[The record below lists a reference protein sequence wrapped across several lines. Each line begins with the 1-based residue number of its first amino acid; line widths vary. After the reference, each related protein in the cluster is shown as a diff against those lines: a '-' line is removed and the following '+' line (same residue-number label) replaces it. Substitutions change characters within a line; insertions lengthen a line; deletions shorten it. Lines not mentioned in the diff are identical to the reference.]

1 MSNYEARVR
10 NLMDSFSEYRNVQYG
25 EEKKLRDAVV
35 RLLIISILIVQY
47 CSSMAESLC
56 ARNIVT
62 VTIGALLV
70 LGFIWV
76 AVDFAN
82 LIRSVSATLE
92 KYQPKLRTLLSNIDD
107 LEKDLGKDTESDSG
121 RTSFAGGMLTA
132 LKGSVKWSRFF
143 DRGYG
148 VAYGLFLVSITAA
161 MVMLGILIIQN
172 IRANCPCG
180 PRQSVGKGFESHS
193 LRSHLTSEAR
203 GIRYPPANDVL
214 LEFRNIVDKD
224 RMRLLDRELSE
235 MELEVESKK
244 QMFQKKTEEAE
255 KKGLA
260 ALFQQLRPERI
271 QKEMEEQELEE
282 AWIVLQ
288 QNEKHLKRWI
298 NKVLSDGEKLMQQT
312 LVENVMIKQLKES
325 QEQEKRLQKVA
336 NTMDHLERDKRE
348 EAAPLIENAFQQRLV
363 EEKALHEHDQQLEV
377 ELSRQPHDGNLRDKN
392 WLSRML
398 EIKERV
404 RSWRQARFDRW
415 RMAREERIKQ
425 IMSRKQDRDIKGR
438 KFSI

>member
-1 MSNYEARVR
+1 MSKYDERVR
-10 NLMDSFSEYRNVQYG
+10 NFMDSFSEYRNVQHG

-47 CSSMAESLC
+47 CSSLAESLC

-107 LEKDLGKDTESDSG
+107 LEKDLEKDTESGSG
-121 RTSFAGGMLTA
+121 RTSFAGNMLTG
-132 LKGSVKWSRFF
+132 LKGSVKCSRFF

-161 MVMLGILIIQN
+161 MVMLGIVIIHN
-172 IRANCPCG
+172 IRANCPCA
-180 PRQSVGKGFESHS
+180 PRQSMEKGFESHS
-193 LRSHLTSEAR
+193 LRSHLTIPSESLNEAR
-203 GIRYPPANDVL
+203 AVRYPPANDVL

-224 RMRLLDRELSE
+224 RMRLLARKSIIGKREEEQDRELSE
-235 MELEVESKK
+235 MELEAESKK

-282 AWIVLQ
+282 AWILLQ

-298 NKVLSDGEKLMQQT
+298 NKLLSDGEKLMKQT
-312 LVENVMIKQLKES
+312 LIENLMIKQLKES
-325 QEQEKRLQKVA
+325 QEPEKRLQKVA
-336 NTMDHLERDKRE
+336 KTMDHLERDKRE

-363 EEKALHEHDQQLEV
+363 EEKVLHEHDQQLEV
-377 ELSRQPHDGNLRDKN
+377 ELSRQRHEGNLRDKN
-392 WLSRML
+392 WLSRMS

-404 RSWRQARFDRW
+404 RSWRQARFDR
-415 RMAREERIKQ
+415 
-425 IMSRKQDRDIKGR
+425 
-438 KFSI
+438 